1 MQCSDVLH
9 RHRYAIGRPLSRAAS
24 GIDAP
29 DEAGRRDPRNSGDDA
44 APGCARRAGAYRFS
58 GSHWNRGSRQARLRR
73 CRSDRGRRTAGVLGV
88 RRHPAGGDRGRQA
101 AVRDHPCA
109 RLHAG
114 DRSEE
119 QSIVV
124 VLTSRQIH
132 DADARRITGEE
143 NMTVPATARS
153 DHHLTTW
160 YSEMSAREKNTFWAC
175 IGGWILDAMDV
186 QMFSFAIPAIIASFA
201 VTNADVGLIGTAT
214 LLTSAFG
221 GWFAGALSDR
231 FGRVRTLQI
240 TIAWFAVF
248 TFLCGFAQS
257 YAELF
262 IFRAAMGLGFGGEW
276 AAAAVLVGEVIRSEH
291 RGKAVGAMQSGWAV
305 GWGIAAVMATLL
317 FSVFSQEVA
326 WRALFW
332 VGLTPAALV
341 FFVRRFVD
349 EPPVFAQT
357 RQNLATAGKTAD
369 FLEIFSP
376 VMLKTTILTCLL
388 STGAQG
394 GYYAI
399 TTWLP
404 RFLRDER
411 NLTVLGSGGYLAV
424 IIVGSFIG
432 YLVSAWLN
440 DRIGRRSNFILFA
453 VCSIIIVIAYTQI
466 PVNDAIMLVLG
477 FPLGF
482 FASGIFSGMGPF
494 LTELFPTRMRG
505 SGQGFAYNFG
515 RGIAA
520 MNPLLV

>member
-1 MQCSDVLH
+1 
-9 RHRYAIGRPLSRAAS
+9 
-24 GIDAP
+24 
-29 DEAGRRDPRNSGDDA
+29 
-44 APGCARRAGAYRFS
+44 
-58 GSHWNRGSRQARLRR
+58 
-73 CRSDRGRRTAGVLGV
+73 
-88 RRHPAGGDRGRQA
+88 
-101 AVRDHPCA
+101 
-109 RLHAG
+109 
-114 DRSEE
+114 
-119 QSIVV
+119 
-124 VLTSRQIH
+124 
-132 DADARRITGEE
+132 
-143 NMTVPATARS
+143 MTVQATAKS
-153 DHHLTTW
+153 DHHPTTW

-201 VTNADVGLIGTAT
+201 ITNADVGLIGTAT

-332 VGLTPAALV
+332 VGLTPAVLV

-357 RQNLATAGKTAD
+357 RQNLAAAGKTAD

-376 VMLKTTILTCLL
+376 AMLKTTILTCLL

-424 IIVGSFIG
+424 IIIGSLIG
-432 YLVSAWLN
+432 YLVSAWLT

-453 VCSIIIVIAYTQI
+453 ACSIIIVIAYTQI
-466 PVNDAIMLVLG
+466 PVNDAMMLVLG

-482 FASGIFSGMGPF
+482 FASGVFSGMGPF

-520 MNPLLV
+520 LNPWFVGLLSAVLPLGQSMGVFALIAYGLLVIAALLLPETKGRVLTTEAG